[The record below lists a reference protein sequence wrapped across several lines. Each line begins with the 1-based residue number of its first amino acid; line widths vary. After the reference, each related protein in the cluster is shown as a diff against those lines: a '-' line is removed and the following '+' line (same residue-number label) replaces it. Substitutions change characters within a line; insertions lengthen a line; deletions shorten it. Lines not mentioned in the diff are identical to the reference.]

1 MRWVASVVMGMAL
14 ILAMGTFASGSEI
27 LAPGDPILAINIDA
41 LFSNS
46 SYPAGEPPAAVL
58 DDDANTKYL
67 NFGGRN
73 SGFIVSPAFGHSQVQ
88 SFVITTANDA
98 EGRDPTSWELW
109 GTNETIVSLDN
120 SDGMGE
126 NWTLVDS
133 GSVSLPDTRFTVG
146 PVVTVNNAG
155 SYASYRFTFPSLKC
169 ERLMQI
175 ADVAFYESTDGSGNS
190 VLATGDPILAIQL
203 PRTPSDYPCGEAP
216 TFALDG
222 DPNTKYLNFGKENT
236 GFIVTPSAADVVRS
250 FQITTAND
258 SPSRDPS
265 SWELYGTNDPIV
277 STDNSQGDG
286 ENWTLIGSGTVE
298 LPTDRMTAGA
308 RVAVNNDTA
317 YSSFR
322 MIFPTQRDP
331 NAGDADSLQ
340 FADIQFY
347 NVVPEPATFGLA
359 ITALF
364 ASLTSRR
371 RYQYLSST

>member
-1 MRWVASVVMGMAL
+1 MRCSLPVAFGLAL
-14 ILAMGTFASGSEI
+14 SFAVGYSASANEI
-27 LAPGDPILAINIDA
+27 LGPGDSIIAIDVDP

-46 SYPAGEPPAAVL
+46 SYPGGEPPAAVL
-58 DDDANTKYL
+58 DNDANTKYL

-73 SGFIVSPAFGHSQVQ
+73 SGFIVSPAFGNSQVQ

-120 SDGMGE
+120 SDGMAE

-133 GSVSLPDTRFTVG
+133 GTVALPDTRFTAG
-146 PVVTVNNAG
+146 PVVNVNNA
-155 SYASYRFTFPSLKC
+155 SDYSSYRFSFPTLKC
-169 ERLMQI
+169 DRLMQI
-175 ADVAFYESTDGSGNS
+175 ADVAFFESTDGSGSS

-222 DPNTKYLNFGKENT
+222 DPTTKHLNFGKENT

-265 SWELYGTNDPIV
+265 SWELYGTNDSIV
-277 STDNSQGDG
+277 SADNSQGDG
-286 ENWTLIGSGTVE
+286 ENWTLIDSGAVD
-298 LPTDRMTAGA
+298 LPMDRMTAGS
-308 RVAVNNDTA
+308 RVVVNNDTA

-322 MIFPTQRDP
+322 MIFRTQRDP
-331 NAGDADSLQ
+331 SAGDADSLQ
-340 FADIQFY
+340 FADIQFF
-347 NVVPEPATFGLA
+347 NVVPEPASVGLA
-359 ITALF
+359 IMALL
-364 ASLTSRR
+364 ALMGAHRR
-371 RYQYLSST
+371 RLTASV